1 MNIELSWD
9 IFIVSLL
16 VLIVVYSFII
26 GVNRTIKTIIATYL
40 GILSAD
46 GLGNIVDQFFLSS
59 PKVTAGLKVF
69 NLSGFADSLINL
81 KIIIFLS
88 VLVLITI
95 KGPFEVNIESFRFK
109 ILNGL
114 SHAWFTVL
122 SSTLI
127 ISTVLVYLGGSSLI
141 QGVAQESN
149 LVEIYTQSKNVRL
162 MIDYYNFWFS
172 LPVISVIIFSFL
184 SSNEEI
190 I

>member
-16 VLIVVYSFII
+16 ILIIVYSFII
-26 GVNRTIKTIIATYL
+26 GMNRTIKTIIASYL

-46 GLGNIVDQFFLSS
+46 GLGNILDQYVLAS
-59 PKVTAGLKVF
+59 PKIVAGLQVF
-69 NLSGFADSLINL
+69 DLSGFTDSLINM

-95 KGPFEVNIESFRFK
+95 KGPFNVHLEKFRFS
-109 ILNGL
+109 IMNAVT
-114 SHAWFTVL
+114 HAWFTIL
-122 SSTLI
+122 SSALI

-141 QGVAQESN
+141 QGVSTESN
-149 LVEIYTQSKNVRL
+149 LVEIYTQSQNVRV

-172 LPVISVIIFSFL
+172 LPVISIILFSFVHRH
-184 SSNEEI
+184 EHE
-190 I
+190 